1 VTSKHGLQFC
11 WDHEPKHQ
19 PQTVLVPMQGGAAVH
34 LKKHIHRS
42 PWNQS
47 NGQPPLNGG
56 FNGKIIYKLLEMDDF
71 PLLWLIVRV

>member
-1 VTSKHGLQFC
+1 
-11 WDHEPKHQ
+11 
-19 PQTVLVPMQGGAAVH
+19 MQGGAAVH